1 MLLSKQKRGKSA
13 AQIVWQ
19 KGRHE
24 EGEIHT

>member
-13 AQIVWQ
+13 ARIVWQ

-24 EGEIHT
+24 EGEKNT